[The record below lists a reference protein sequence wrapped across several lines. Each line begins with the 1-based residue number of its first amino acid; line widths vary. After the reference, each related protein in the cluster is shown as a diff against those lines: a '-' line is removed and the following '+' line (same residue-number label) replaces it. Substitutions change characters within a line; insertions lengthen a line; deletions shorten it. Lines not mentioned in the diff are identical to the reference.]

1 VNESQ
6 KKFQADAR
14 APANTTHRKKKVV
27 FYRDYREFR
36 GGHLKVY
43 DYFGHL
49 TASTEF
55 TPEIFLTSQSL
66 LNNPWSKCDSIVEHY
81 DPMSADILF
90 LGGFDWKALDP
101 WPKIEEHI
109 PVVNLIQGF
118 GHCQDGDERMQFLT
132 RKALRICVSHQLR
145 DAVMRTGLCSG
156 PVITIENSISFDA
169 DSHRSKTAEPES
181 VLTLGVKKKQLALR
195 LQEGLASAGVCV
207 QCIAEPIERQRLLS
221 LMSRSEI
228 VVTLPSDKEGFY
240 LPALEVMKLNRNLI
254 CPDCTGNRSFCED
267 LVTCLMPEP
276 KLQALLGAVEL
287 LRADKGLAKSL
298 REAASSRVE
307 PYTAERERT
316 EFINAL
322 NSIL

>member
-1 VNESQ
+1 
-6 KKFQADAR
+6 
-14 APANTTHRKKKVV
+14 
-27 FYRDYREFR
+27 
-36 GGHLKVY
+36 
-43 DYFGHL
+43 
-49 TASTEF
+49 
-55 TPEIFLTSQSL
+55 
-66 LNNPWSKCDSIVEHY
+66 
-81 DPMSADILF
+81 MSADILF

-118 GHCQDGDERMQFLT
+118 GHCQDGDERMQFLS

-145 DAVMRTGLCSG
+145 DAVTRTGLCSG

-169 DSHRSKTAEPES
+169 DRHRSMTAVPAS
-181 VLTLGVKKKQLALR
+181 VLILGVKKKQLALQ
-195 LQEGLASAGVCV
+195 LQRDLGLDGVSA
-207 QCIAEPIERQRLLS
+207 QCIAEPVERPRLLS
-221 LMSRSEI
+221 LMSQSEI

-240 LPALEVMKLNRNLI
+240 LPALEAMKLNRNLI

-267 LVTCLMPEP
+267 LATCLMPEP
-276 KLQALLGAVEL
+276 TLQALLGAVRL
-287 LRADKGLAKSL
+287 LMADKGLAKSL

-322 NSIL
+322 NRIL